1 MSRTACVFPGQG
13 SQYVGMGK
21 DLYDAFPEARKVF
34 EDANA
39 ILGFDLA
46 GTCFDGPEEKIRETR
61 FTQPAI
67 VVHSVAVWSVIEAG
81 GIEPAFVAGH
91 SVGEYSALVANGAL
105 EFADALRLVRDRA
118 EAMFSAGLEQPGTM
132 AALIGISEEGLE
144 GLLSEAGEAGIIAT
158 ANYNS
163 PVQVVI
169 SGDTAAVEKAM
180 EIAKG
185 HGAKRAI
192 QLNVSG
198 AFHSPLMKM
207 AEEKLAASLK
217 ATAFSD
223 VRIPVVCNVTAEAET
238 DPEAIR
244 SLLERQLT
252 SPVRWHQSMK
262 YLLENGVSS
271 LVEVGPGKV
280 LCGLLKR
287 ISPEAACVSVS
298 DRESIS
304 RFLEGVSA

>member
-238 DPEAIR
+238 APEAIR